1 MILEGLICQNN
12 LTNQDISDTRACL
25 LILAARKCEK
35 IHSGSGTAVLIAELY
50 TLGELHFAFVEQQD
64 TLAASVAQ

>member
-12 LTNQDISDTRACL
+12 QTNPDISATRACL
-25 LILAARKCEK
+25 LSLVGWKCEK
-35 IHSGSGTAVLIAELY
+35 IDSGSGTAIFIAE
-50 TLGELHFAFVEQQD
+50 LGELHFAFVEQQD